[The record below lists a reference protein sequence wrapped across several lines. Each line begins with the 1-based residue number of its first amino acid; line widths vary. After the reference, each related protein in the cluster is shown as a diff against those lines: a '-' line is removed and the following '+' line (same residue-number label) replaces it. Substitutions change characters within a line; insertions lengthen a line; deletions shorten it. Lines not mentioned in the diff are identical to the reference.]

1 MKAHGNLSGASNL
14 AVLDHLNRRTH
25 GLPLQRR
32 CAWVLCLSMGLLTTH
47 YSLLTTYYLLLT
59 AYSYYSLLTTY
70 YLLQVGALPLDGP
83 RRLPRGARAAPT
95 AQAAA
100 GAAAGAGRRGPSR
113 RLRLGPDVSRAAP
126 AANCRGKGAA
136 SPERLR
142 LPATSPDWILRP
154 ARSSRVSAQVVPRL
168 CHGSILARVAM
179 AA

>member
-47 YSLLTTYYLLLT
+47 YSRTYYLLLT

-83 RRLPRGARAAPT
+83 RRLPRGARAAAT
-95 AQAAA
+95 AEAAA

-142 LPATSPDWILRP
+142 LPAASADRPLRP
-154 ARSSRVSAQVVPRL
+154 ARSSRVPAQVVPRL
-168 CHGSILARVAM
+168 RHGTILARVAM

>member
-32 CAWVLCLSMGLLTTH
+32 CAWV
-47 YSLLTTYYLLLT
+47 
-59 AYSYYSLLTTY
+59 
-70 YLLQVGALPLDGP
+70 GALPLDGP
-83 RRLPRGARAAPT
+83 RRLPRGARAAAT
-95 AQAAA
+95 AEAAA

-136 SPERLR
+136 LPERLR
-142 LPATSPDWILRP
+142 LPAASADRPLRP
-154 ARSSRVSAQVVPRL
+154 ARSSRVPAQVVPRL
-168 CHGSILARVAM
+168 RHGTLLARVAM